1 MKIIILFF
9 YISFNVSA
17 SPSKLAPLSNETN
30 HDVVK
35 NDLLKIKNLSPNEY
49 ISKIDKYRESIE
61 RFVGYKKRVCNG
73 EFSSLVIKDGETL
86 AGKKKRLS
94 REERSLCFRELKG
107 MQRNFIDNVFF
118 ARSKYLEYLH
128 ETQIK
133 DLRQAKVDLI
143 KSLDRN
149 FRRKHLKQ
157 SSKINRP

>member
-1 MKIIILFF
+1 MKIIILFLYF
-9 YISFNVSA
+9 SFNASA
-17 SPSKLAPLSNETN
+17 SPSKLAPPPSEIK
-30 HDVVK
+30 HDIVK
-35 NDLLKIKNLSPNEY
+35 NDLLKIKNLSPDEY

-73 EFSSLVIKDGETL
+73 EFSSLVIKDSETL
-86 AGKKKRLS
+86 VGKRKRLS

-107 MQRNFIDNVFF
+107 MQKNFIDNVFF
-118 ARSKYLEYLH
+118 ARAKYMEYLH
-128 ETQIK
+128 ETQMK

-149 FRRKHLKQ
+149 FRRKYLKR